1 MWIDILSV
9 ILEVVFNLPRRLTF
23 VAVKEIGNL
32 AMDFVLLLW
41 LEFLDPLD
49 KSFQCELRLQEAT
62 VNAVSQV
69 AGDLF
74 VPNRL
79 LLLFFLV
86 FLFDSASDVAIS
98 LGDSAELATLIFL
111 AVSPVFHHLAD
122 LRRFTTVLELFLLCL
137 VLLLTRIAVIKLHVF
152 G

>member
-98 LGDSAELATLIFL
+98 LGDSTELATLIFL